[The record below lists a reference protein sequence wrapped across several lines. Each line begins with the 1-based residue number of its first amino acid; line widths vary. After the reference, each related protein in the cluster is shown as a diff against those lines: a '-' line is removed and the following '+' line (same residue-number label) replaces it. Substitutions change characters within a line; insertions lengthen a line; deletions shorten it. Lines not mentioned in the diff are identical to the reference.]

1 MEFNI
6 TELNNLLENHYKSKA
21 EMARSLNISKSHLDK
36 VLKGE
41 GIGVKVI
48 EGLKKECLM
57 HNLEFAE
64 LTIPPKLILENQIVK
79 SIEIID
85 SNNEVLASISS
96 RDIILKEGL
105 DVLFN
110 Y

>member
-1 MEFNI
+1 MEFDI
-6 TELNNLLENHYKSKA
+6 TELNKFLENHYKSKA
-21 EMARSLNISKSHLDK
+21 EMARVLDISKSHLDK

-48 EGLKKECLM
+48 EGLKKECLV
-57 HNLEFAE
+57 HNLEFEE
-64 LTIPPKLILENQIVK
+64 LIIPPKLILENQIVT

-96 RDIILKEGL
+96 RDVILKDGL
-105 DVLFN
+105 DVRFN

>member
-6 TELNNLLENHYKSKA
+6 TELNNLLKNYYKSKA

-48 EGLKKECLM
+48 EGLKKECLI

-96 RDIILKEGL
+96 RDIIIKEGL

>member
-1 MEFNI
+1 MEFNVN
-6 TELNNLLENHYKSKA
+6 ELNKLLKNHYNSKA
-21 EMARSLNISKSHLDK
+21 EMARSLDISKSHLDK

-48 EGLKKECLM
+48 EGLKKECLV
-57 HNLEFAE
+57 HNLEFEE
-64 LTIPPKLILENQIVK
+64 LIIPPKLILENQIVT

-96 RDIILKEGL
+96 RDVILKDGL
-105 DVLFN
+105 DVRFN

>member
-6 TELNNLLENHYKSKA
+6 NELSKLLENHYNSKA
-21 EMARSLNISKSHLDK
+21 EMARSLDISKSHLDK
-36 VLKGE
+36 VLRGE

-48 EGLKKECLM
+48 EGLKKECLV
-57 HNLEFAE
+57 HKLEFEE

-96 RDIILKEGL
+96 RDVILKDGL
-105 DVLFN
+105 DVHFN